1 VRCAASRGIPLS
13 VDDGDQSAHAPLFR
27 GLLPSA
33 VVLEESAPERFSADL
48 GELTEGEAA
57 LMAKAVDKRR
67 REYTAGRVLARRAA
81 EKLGLGPIEV
91 LPRNDR
97 APGWPEGVVGS
108 ITHTRGHVAVAL
120 ARRETVRGLGLDVE
134 QAEPLKH
141 RLWDMICTDED
152 RAMLARYPEPER
164 SRLAK
169 IVFSA
174 KEAAYKAQFAITE
187 QFLGFSAMHIDLD
200 VSNDGFVATFRQESG
215 DAFAPGD
222 TLTGKLVRTGRLVAT
237 AVVIER

>member
-1 VRCAASRGIPLS
+1 M
-13 VDDGDQSAHAPLFR
+13 DDGDHSEDQPLFR
-27 GLLPSA
+27 ELLPTSVA
-33 VVLEESAPERFSADL
+33 LEESTPERFGTDL
-48 GELTEGEAA
+48 SELTEGEAA

-81 EKLGLGPIEV
+81 QKLGLGAIEV
-91 LPRNDR
+91 LPRDDR
-97 APGWPEGVVGS
+97 SPAWPVGIVGS

-120 ARRETVRGLGLDVE
+120 ARADTVRGLGLDVE

-152 RAMLARYPEPER
+152 RAMLAKYPEPER

-174 KEAAYKAQFAITE
+174 KEAAYKAQFALTE

-200 VSNDGFVATFRQESG
+200 VRESRFVATFRQQAG
-215 DAFAPGD
+215 DAFVPGD
-222 TLTGKLVRTGRLVAT
+222 TLTGRLVRTDRLVAT
-237 AVVIER
+237 AVLIEP

>member
-1 VRCAASRGIPLS
+1 
-13 VDDGDQSAHAPLFR
+13 VDDGDHSANGPLF
-27 GLLPSA
+27 GELLPAS

-48 GELTEGEAA
+48 SELTEGEAA

-81 EKLGLGPIEV
+81 EKLGLGAIEV
-91 LPRNDR
+91 LPREDR
-97 APGWPEGVVGS
+97 SPEWPAGVVGS

-120 ARRETVRGLGLDVE
+120 ARADVVRGLGLDVE

-141 RLWDMICTDED
+141 RLWDMICTAED
-152 RAMLARYPEPER
+152 VAMLAKYPERER

-169 IVFSA
+169 LVFSA

-200 VSNDGFVATFRQESG
+200 VKESRFIASFRQEAG
-215 DAFAPGD
+215 DAFVPGD
-222 TLTGKLVRTGRLVAT
+222 TLSGRLVRTDRLVAT
-237 AVVIER
+237 AVLIEP

>member
-1 VRCAASRGIPLS
+1 MDA
-13 VDDGDQSAHAPLFR
+13 GDPHDLGPLFR
-27 GLLPSA
+27 ELLPSSI
-33 VVLEESAPERFSADL
+33 VLEESSPERFADDL
-48 GELTEGEAA
+48 SELTEGEAA
-57 LMAKAVDKRR
+57 LMTKAVAKRR

-81 EKLGLGPIEV
+81 AKLGLGPIEV
-91 LPRNDR
+91 LPRDDR
-97 APGWPEGVVGS
+97 SPGWPEGIVGS

-120 ARRETVRGLGLDVE
+120 AHADAFRGVGLDVE
-134 QAEPLKH
+134 QAEPLKL

-152 RAMLARYPEPER
+152 RAMLARHAEPER
-164 SRLAK
+164 SLLAK

-200 VSNDGFVATFRQESG
+200 LANARFLATFRQEAG
-215 DAFAPGD
+215 DAFRPGD
-222 TLTGKLVRTGRLVAT
+222 TLGGRFVRTDRLVAT

>member
-1 VRCAASRGIPLS
+1 MDE
-13 VDDGDQSAHAPLFR
+13 VDPQTPTLFR
-27 GLLPSA
+27 SLLPPA
-33 VVLEESAPERFSADL
+33 VVLEESAPERFAADL
-48 GELTEGEAA
+48 SELTAGEAA

-81 EKLGLGPIEV
+81 AKLGLGAIEV
-91 LPRNDR
+91 LPREDR
-97 APGWPEGVVGS
+97 APRWPEGVVGS

-120 ARRETVRGLGLDVE
+120 ARADALRGVGLDVE

-152 RAMLARYPEPER
+152 RAMLDRYPEPER

-200 VSNDGFVATFRQESG
+200 VAADRFLATFRQEAG
-215 DAFAPGD
+215 EAFAPGD
-222 TLTGKLVRTGRLVAT
+222 VLEGRLLRTDRLVAT

>member
-1 VRCAASRGIPLS
+1 MVL
-13 VDDGDQSAHAPLFR
+13 VDDGDHAPLFR
-27 GLLPSA
+27 ELLPPSI
-33 VVLEESAPERFSADL
+33 VLEESAPERFGDDL
-48 GELTEGEAA
+48 RELTEGEAA
-57 LMAKAVDKRR
+57 LMARAVAKRR

-81 EKLGLGPIEV
+81 AKLGLGPIEL
-91 LPRNDR
+91 LPMDDR
-97 APGWPEGVVGS
+97 SPGWPDGVVGS

-120 ARRETVRGLGLDVE
+120 ARAAAYRGVGLDVE

-141 RLWDMICTDED
+141 RLWDMICTEED
-152 RAMLARYPEPER
+152 RAMLARHDEPER

-187 QFLGFSAMHIDLD
+187 QFLGFSAMHIALDL
-200 VSNDGFVATFRQESG
+200 SERRFVATFRQEAG
-215 DAFAPGD
+215 DAFRPGD
-222 TLTGKLVRTGRLVAT
+222 TLSGRFVRTERLVAT

>member
-1 VRCAASRGIPLS
+1 MDEASERRTS
-13 VDDGDQSAHAPLFR
+13 LFG
-27 GLLPSA
+27 GLLPESI
-33 VVLEESAPERFSADL
+33 VLEESAPERFGDDL
-48 GELTEGEAA
+48 RELTEAEAA
-57 LMAKAVDKRR
+57 LMAKAVPKRR

-81 EKLGLGPIEV
+81 AKLGLGPIEV
-91 LPRNDR
+91 LPREDR
-97 APGWPEGVVGS
+97 APAWPTGVVGS

-120 ARRETVRGLGLDVE
+120 ARADAFRGVGLDVE
-134 QAEPLKH
+134 QAEPLKL
-141 RLWDMICTDED
+141 RLWDTICTDED
-152 RAMLARYPEPER
+152 RAMLARHDEPER

-200 VSNDGFVATFRQESG
+200 VENARFVATFRQEAG
-215 DAFAPGD
+215 DAFRPGD
-222 TLTGKLVRTGRLVAT
+222 TLTGRFVRTERLVAT

>member
-1 VRCAASRGIPLS
+1 MASRGIPS
-13 VDDGDQSAHAPLFR
+13 AVDDGDQRAHAPLFR
-27 GLLPSA
+27 SLLPAA
-33 VVLEESAPERFSADL
+33 VVLEESAPERFGTDL
-48 GELTEGEAA
+48 RGLTEGEAT

-81 EKLGLGPIEV
+81 AQLGLGSIEV
-91 LPRNDR
+91 LPRGDR
-97 APGWPEGVVGS
+97 APQWPTGVVGS

-120 ARRETVRGLGLDVE
+120 ARAAAFRGVGLDVE

-141 RLWDMICTDED
+141 RLWDMICTDDD
-152 RAMLARYPEPER
+152 RAMLARYSEPER

-187 QFLGFSAMHIDLD
+187 QFLGFSAMHIELD
-200 VSNDGFVATFRQESG
+200 VPSERFVATFRQEAG
-215 DAFAPGD
+215 QAFRPGD
-222 TLTGKLVRTGRLVAT
+222 TLSGRFVRTERLVAT